1 MKIVKKER
9 VTSLFLFQDLN
20 QMKFTIFQGLCTGE
34 TPQSNSSDAIA
45 FPNIQRLNIKPTDK
59 E

>member
-1 MKIVKKER
+1 VKKER
-9 VTSLFLFQDLN
+9 ATSLFLFQDLN